1 MKTYIQT
8 IQILQKLLISLSIFI
23 LLTIPILI
31 SFLPELFS
39 NGNYDYLY
47 LASHISLFLVMLVR
61 PLADIVD
68 RLKQD
73 GSRNL
78 IRPLVILRKGLGIF
92 SASIIVSFMLSKII
106 INPYE
111 FFSSFLTYKYWSL
124 INYALLAHLADISA
138 IALLVTSNNL
148 SKKILGGW
156 WKKIQKLAY
165 VYFYASSL
173 YVFLSY
179 GDIKMAYFISTI
191 TTTTFLAFI
200 INSKK

>member
-1 MKTYIQT
+1 
-8 IQILQKLLISLSIFI
+8 
-23 LLTIPILI
+23 
-31 SFLPELFS
+31 
-39 NGNYDYLY
+39 
-47 LASHISLFLVMLVR
+47 
-61 PLADIVD
+61 
-68 RLKQD
+68 
-73 GSRNL
+73 
-78 IRPLVILRKGLGIF
+78 
-92 SASIIVSFMLSKII
+92 MLSKII